1 MPLAEVGW
9 SGRKRPTENWQG
21 FYDKTEMMGR
31 GAGAGATPGCT
42 WHDSRAGRMRTP
54 TPLTPACPGMLTPC
68 SEDVNPLSYL

>member
-31 GAGAGATPGCT
+31 GAGAWRQPQRYLARLPRRADANPYSANASLPRHADALFRGC
-42 WHDSRAGRMRTP
+42 
-54 TPLTPACPGMLTPC
+54 
-68 SEDVNPLSYL
+68 